1 MSHDAKHSVLSP
13 QSSVLRPQ
21 SSVLRV
27 LLLAFLL
34 LILSP
39 FECRRARGVEEDPL
53 DAEAQKN
60 LVDYL
65 RIDTS
70 NPPGHETNGAYFLQ
84 TLLKREHILAELVG
98 SDMQRMSVYARLSSG
113 TNEKALLLLHH
124 IDVVPAVLTEWTK
137 PPFGGTIDGGYI
149 WGRGALDMKSIGIAE
164 LMAFIELKRRNVPL
178 KRDVIFLGVA
188 DEEMGGAK
196 GTKWLLDTRPD
207 LFANVGYVL
216 NEGGYN
222 DTIVD
227 RVSFWGIEVQQ
238 KLPLWIRLQSKGT
251 GGHSAAPPDD
261 GGTLVH
267 LVRAVDAVSRIP
279 TPYRIT
285 PDVERAFHAAGETR
299 NDERGEVLRNIEN
312 ELTSPRLDHVLSSSY
327 RALLHDTIAVTRVNG
342 GTTINSI
349 PANASADID
358 IRLLPDA
365 KSDDMLQRVK
375 SAAGKDAAVEVLLS
389 SEPLPPSPTDT
400 DLYRLLEHDF
410 KADEPAS
417 RVAPIVGAGASD
429 SRFFRAR
436 GITAYGIAPFKVNYY
451 DAGTVHANDERIRA
465 RFFSEGVH
473 RMRTIVS
480 DFCARP
486 Q

>member
-70 NPPGHETNGAYFLQ
+70 NPPGHETDAPATVAGRF
-84 TLLKREHILAELVG
+84 AELVG

-238 KLPLWIRLQSKGT
+238 KLPLWIRLQSK
-251 GGHSAAPPDD
+251 
-261 GGTLVH
+261 
-267 LVRAVDAVSRIP
+267 
-279 TPYRIT
+279 
-285 PDVERAFHAAGETR
+285 HA
-299 NDERGEVLRNIEN
+299 L
-312 ELTSPRLDHVLSSSY
+312 
-327 RALLHDTIAVTRVNG
+327 
-342 GTTINSI
+342 
-349 PANASADID
+349 
-358 IRLLPDA
+358 
-365 KSDDMLQRVK
+365 
-375 SAAGKDAAVEVLLS
+375 
-389 SEPLPPSPTDT
+389 
-400 DLYRLLEHDF
+400 
-410 KADEPAS
+410 
-417 RVAPIVGAGASD
+417 IVQ
-429 SRFFRAR
+429 
-436 GITAYGIAPFKVNYY
+436 Y
-451 DAGTVHANDERIRA
+451 
-465 RFFSEGVH
+465 
-473 RMRTIVS
+473 
-480 DFCARP
+480 
-486 Q
+486 

>member
-34 LILSP
+34 LIFSP

-196 GTKWLLDTRPD
+196 GTKWLLDTK
-207 LFANVGYVL
+207 
-216 NEGGYN
+216 
-222 DTIVD
+222 T
-227 RVSFWGIEVQQ
+227 S
-238 KLPLWIRLQSKGT
+238 
-251 GGHSAAPPDD
+251 
-261 GGTLVH
+261 VH
-267 LVRAVDAVSRIP
+267 LSLYFESR
-279 TPYRIT
+279 
-285 PDVERAFHAAGETR
+285 
-299 NDERGEVLRNIEN
+299 
-312 ELTSPRLDHVLSSSY
+312 
-327 RALLHDTIAVTRVNG
+327 
-342 GTTINSI
+342 
-349 PANASADID
+349 
-358 IRLLPDA
+358 
-365 KSDDMLQRVK
+365 K
-375 SAAGKDAAVEVLLS
+375 
-389 SEPLPPSPTDT
+389 
-400 DLYRLLEHDF
+400 
-410 KADEPAS
+410 
-417 RVAPIVGAGASD
+417 
-429 SRFFRAR
+429 
-436 GITAYGIAPFKVNYY
+436 
-451 DAGTVHANDERIRA
+451 
-465 RFFSEGVH
+465 
-473 RMRTIVS
+473 
-480 DFCARP
+480 
-486 Q
+486 